1 MKAEEIR
8 IGLWLRDVDGPF
20 QVTDAFFT
28 LLDLNLNHT
37 YPLSIDFHIL
47 IKNGFKQINNDVHEY
62 SLGNFRYSVKKISGA
77 GWLFCDGNK
86 ALIDFKYI
94 HELQNIWFA
103 LTKEELLFNL

>member
-28 LLDLNLNHT
+28 LLDFNLNHT
-37 YPLSIDFHIL
+37 YPLSIDFQKL
-47 IKNGFKQINNDVHEY
+47 IQNGFIKINKDAHEY
-62 SLGNFRYSVKKISGA
+62 SLGNFRYSVKKTSSYH
-77 GWLFCDGNK
+77 WLFCDGNK
-86 ALIDFKYI
+86 VLTDFEYV